1 MPLLSENRL
10 ALKKAFGPIPEEPK
24 SQLSPRVEHILL
36 FTMNLQMPRQG
47 IYTPIQH
54 TTRKQAA
61 LAFITFTATVDR
73 CDHCVIVYRE
83 W

>member
-47 IYTPIQH
+47 IYT
-54 TTRKQAA
+54 QAA